1 MSTNELSIRLRG
13 IAERV
18 KQTVNTDLPRIAGKV
33 AVDFFKQSFHNE
45 GFTDAALQKWPEV
58 KRRQN
63 PRVRGARA
71 TRKILTGDTGDL
83 GESITYHVRTPSE
96 VVLKAE
102 AYSKSG
108 FNYAPVHNFG
118 VTDTLED
125 NKYIEF
131 KEVKRGK
138 KRRRNIID
146 AIAKALKKSD
156 IVYLKIEGEI
166 KTEQV
171 NLIGSKEIKKYPHKK
186 IYLIDNE
193 DNIYTFS
200 SP

>member
-1 MSTNELSIRLRG
+1 VYLNYKTGKDYPFKLHILAQDEYVKINHKFINYLFEAGFNDIRLLPA
-13 IAERV
+13 I
-18 KQTVNTDLPRIAGKV
+18 NHDDLLK
-33 AVDFFKQSFHNE
+33 
-45 GFTDAALQKWPEV
+45 
-58 KRRQN
+58 KRYF
-63 PRVRGARA
+63 
-71 TRKILTGDTGDL
+71 
-83 GESITYHVRTPSE
+83 GE
-96 VVLKAE
+96 
-102 AYSKSG
+102 
-108 FNYAPVHNFG
+108 YANFG
-118 VTDTLED
+118 CADALAD

-156 IVYLKIEGEI
+156 IVFLRIEGEI